1 MEKDKTPGIEEPVNE
16 NVRPVKKVNKIGNF
30 FHNIIIGEYFV
41 RDSFFRNIPY
51 LGYLTILAIIYIS
64 NSYYAEKTFLQIET
78 INKEMKEI
86 KFHYIS
92 SRSELMFHSRQ
103 TEIAKRVIKT
113 GLHASPVPP
122 YKIFYDKDTLKTII
136 QEEDQP

>member
-1 MEKDKTPGIEEPVNE
+1 MDKEKIPGKEEPVNE
-16 NVRPVKKVNKIGNF
+16 NVRPVKKVNRIGSF

-64 NSYYAEKTFLQIET
+64 NSYYAEKTFLQIEK
-78 INKEMKEI
+78 INKELKEI
-86 KFHYIS
+86 QFHYIS

-113 GLHASPVPP
+113 GLYAPPAPP
-122 YKIFYDKDTLKTII
+122 YKIFYDKDTLKTKIP
-136 QEEDQP
+136 EEDQP